1 MPEAYGD
8 FSDKVKMAQSMIG
21 ILRTLNQLLTAGIAI
36 TAFSLLIYA
45 LSFNLRDRVTRSF
58 ATILA
63 CVFVVSF
70 GDALSSVAS
79 PNAMREMW
87 LRFEWIGIAI
97 LPAAYLH
104 FSDAVLT
111 TTGRPSRGRRRL
123 AVRLSYL
130 VSLGFL
136 ATLPFSVLVGPL
148 VSGAKPAPHLQRTWL
163 TDIFTIY
170 YLFLSTIAWVNL
182 VRAYRRTVTKTSRR
196 RMGYL
201 LIGALAPTLGSY
213 PYLLFGSD
221 FANQHT
227 LLFWLASVT
236 SNVVVSF
243 LLILMAYA
251 VAFFGVPW
259 PDRVVKRRLAKWILR
274 GPVIASTV
282 LAVTT
287 IARRIGERYGMPYNA
302 AVPFLMVGT
311 LLILQH
317 LVTLSS
323 PLWERILLIGN
334 DRTDIE
340 RLKTIEERLLTS
352 GDIRQ
357 LLEAILAAVC
367 DRLQST
373 QAFLVTLAPS
383 GLEILVTVGETDYLE
398 KAEITAQLLNQIQV
412 NQDGLCF
419 EWGEFW
425 LFPLHAES
433 TEEEQLLGLIVV
445 KRPKDEPIDPEQ
457 AQALQI
463 LIKRAALVLEDRL
476 LQSQVFSSLEA
487 FSSQMEWLRRLR
499 AVARYNSGASLAA
512 PETIDSLLPPAD
524 SMARWVKEALTHYW
538 GGPRLSRNPL
548 IKLRVVQQAL
558 NEHGDNPTNAL
569 RAILRRAIDQVKPE
583 GERRFTAEWILY
595 NILEMKF
602 MEGKS
607 VREVAKRL
615 ALSEADLYRKQRIAI
630 EEVARAILEMEKR
643 ASAEEQNESESV
655 HTPF

>member
-1 MPEAYGD
+1 MMSE
-8 FSDKVKMAQSMIG
+8 SIIS

-63 CVFVVSF
+63 CVVVVSV
-70 GDALSSVAS
+70 GDALSSVAGT
-79 PNAMREMW
+79 NAMREMW

-136 ATLPFSVLVGPL
+136 TTLPFSLLVGPL

-163 TDIFTIY
+163 TDVFTFY
-170 YLFLSTIAWVNL
+170 YLLLSTIAWVNL

-196 RMGYL
+196 RLGYL
-201 LIGALAPTLGSY
+201 LIGAVAPTLGSY

-221 FANQHT
+221 FAQQHT
-227 LLFWLASVT
+227 LIFWLAAVT

-274 GPVIASTV
+274 GPVTASTV

-287 IARRIGERYGMPYNA
+287 VARRLGEHFGSPYSV
-302 AVPFLMVGT
+302 AVPLLMVGT
-311 LLILQH
+311 LLLMQH
-317 LVTLSS
+317 LITLTA

-334 DRTDIE
+334 DRKDIE
-340 RLKTIEERLLTS
+340 RLQTIEERLLTS
-352 GDIRQ
+352 SDIRQ

-367 DRLQST
+367 DRLQSN
-373 QAFLVTLAPS
+373 QAFIVTLAPS
-383 GLEILVTVGETDYLE
+383 GLETLVTIGSTDYLE
-398 KAEITAQLLNQIQV
+398 KEDLADQLLNQFQP
-412 NQDGLCF
+412 NQEVLCF

-425 LFPLHAES
+425 LFPLYSES
-433 TEEEQLLGLIVV
+433 TEEEQLLGLMAV
-445 KRPKDEPIDPEQ
+445 KRPKKDEPIDPEQ

-463 LIKRAALVLEDRL
+463 LTRRAALALEDRL
-476 LQSQVFSSLEA
+476 LQSQAFSSLEA
-487 FSSQMEWLRRLR
+487 FASQMEWLQRLR
-499 AVARYNSGASLAA
+499 ALARYNSGASLAS
-512 PETIDSLLPPAD
+512 PEGIDSLLPPSE

-569 RAILRRAIDQVKPE
+569 RAILRRAIEQVKPE

-615 ALSEADLYRKQRIAI
+615 ALSEADLYRKQRVAI
-630 EEVARAILEMEKR
+630 EEVARAILEMEKQ
-643 ASAEEQNESESV
+643 ATIEEQNASHQIQTQV
-655 HTPF
+655 Q